1 MLDLKHVRENP
12 QHYRDALAKRNHPAS
27 ILEEILVLDIEWR
40 KIKAEADTLKS
51 QRNRISIEVA
61 EAKKRGDKN
70 VSGLIEQSQV
80 ISAKTKAIDESSEMI
95 ESKMR
100 DKILYLPNVPDA
112 SVPVGAD
119 ETANPE
125 VRKWGT
131 PSKTSKDALT
141 HYDAATKLGII
152 DFERGPK
159 LAGSRFV
166 VLKGMGAVLERALIH
181 FMLSTHTKNGYLEM
195 YPPLLVNRKTITGT
209 GQLPKFHEDQY
220 WIERD
225 DMYLI
230 PTAEVPLTNYYAD
243 EIIEESMLP
252 VKFTAHTP
260 CFRREAG
267 SYGKDIK
274 GIIRQHQ
281 FNKVEL
287 VKLSKPEDSFKEL
300 ESMLVDAQSILEKL
314 ELPYRIIQL
323 CTGDMGFS
331 AAKTYDIEV
340 WIPSQD
346 KYREISSCSNC
357 TDFQARR
364 ANIRFRRNG
373 KPEFVH
379 TLNGSGLAVGR
390 TAVAILENYQDQD
403 GVSIP
408 KVLRDY
414 MGIDR
419 LDFPGK
425 KV

>member
-12 QHYRDALAKRNHPAS
+12 SLYRDALSKRNHPAAA
-27 ILEEILVLDIEWR
+27 LDEILALDVEWR
-40 KIKAEADTLKS
+40 KIKSEADELKAG
-51 QRNRISIEVA
+51 RNKISLEVA
-61 EAKKRGDKN
+61 AAKKRGDMN
-70 VSGLIEQSQV
+70 AQNLIEQSQS
-80 ISAKTKAIDESSEMI
+80 ISAKIKGVDESADMI
-95 ESKMR
+95 ESRMR
-100 DKILYLPNVPDA
+100 DKLLYLPNVPDA

-119 ETANPE
+119 ESANPE

-131 PSKTSKDALT
+131 PVKTSKDVMT
-141 HYDAATKLGII
+141 HYDAATRLDIV

-166 VLKGMGAVLERALIH
+166 VLKGFGAVLERALIH
-181 FMLSTHTKNGYLEM
+181 FMLSTHVKNGYLEM

-243 EIIEESMLP
+243 EILEESALA
-252 VKFTAHTP
+252 VKLTAHTP

-267 SYGKDIK
+267 AYGKDIK
-274 GIIRQHQ
+274 GLIRQHQ

-287 VKLSKPEDSFKEL
+287 VKLARPEDSFAEL
-300 ESMLVDAQSILEKL
+300 ESMVVDAQSILEKL
-314 ELPYRIIQL
+314 ELPYRVIQL

-331 AAKTYDIEV
+331 SAKTYDLEV

-408 KVLRDY
+408 KALRDY

-419 LDFPGK
+419 LDFPK
-425 KV
+425 KRI

>member
-27 ILEEILVLDIEWR
+27 ALEEILALDIEWR
-40 KIKAEADTLKS
+40 KIKTEADALKA
-51 QRNRISIEVA
+51 QRNKISLEVA
-61 EAKKRGDKN
+61 AAKKRGDKN
-70 VSGLIEQSQV
+70 VQSLIAESQAISGKI
-80 ISAKTKAIDESSEMI
+80 KAVDESAEMI
-95 ESKMR
+95 EGRMR
-100 DKILYLPNVPDA
+100 EKILYMPNVPDA
-112 SVPVGAD
+112 SVPLGAD

-125 VRKWGT
+125 VRKWGE
-131 PSKTSKDALT
+131 PKKASKDVLT
-141 HYDAATKLGII
+141 HYDAAEKLGIV

-166 VLKGMGAVLERALIH
+166 VLKGFGAMLERALIH
-181 FMLSTHTKNGYLEM
+181 FMLATHTKNGYLEM

-243 EIIEESMLP
+243 EILEESMLP
-252 VKFTAHTP
+252 IKLVAHTP

-267 SYGKDIK
+267 AYGKDIK
-274 GIIRQHQ
+274 GLIRQHQ

-287 VKLSKPEDSFKEL
+287 VKFSKPEDSFNEL
-300 ESMLVDAQSILEKL
+300 ESMVVDASSILEKL
-314 ELPYRIIQL
+314 ELPYRVIQL

-331 AAKTYDIEV
+331 AAKTYDLEV

-364 ANIRFRRNG
+364 ANIRFRRAG
-373 KPEFVH
+373 KPEFLH

-403 GVSIP
+403 GVAIP
-408 KVLRDY
+408 KALRNY

-419 LDFPGK
+419 LDYPK
-425 KV
+425 KKL

>member
-1 MLDLKHVRENP
+1 MLDLKHVREDP
-12 QHYRDALAKRNHPAS
+12 QHYRDALAKRNHPAAA
-27 ILEEILVLDIEWR
+27 LEEILALDVEWR
-40 KIKAEADTLKS
+40 KIKAEADVLKS
-51 QRNRISIEVA
+51 QRNKISLEVA
-61 EAKKRGDKN
+61 AAKKRGDMN
-70 VSGLIEQSQV
+70 AQSLIEQSQSV
-80 ISAKTKAIDESSEMI
+80 SAKIKGVDESAGMI
-95 ESKMR
+95 EAKMR
-100 DKILYLPNVPDA
+100 EKLLYLPNVPDK
-112 SVPVGAD
+112 SVPGGAD

-131 PSKTSKDALT
+131 PKKTSKDVMT
-141 HYDAATKLGII
+141 HYDAATRLDIV

-166 VLKGMGAVLERALIH
+166 VLKGMGALLERALIH
-181 FMLSTHTKNGYLEM
+181 FMLSTHVKNGYLEM

-230 PTAEVPLTNYYAD
+230 PTAEVPLTNYHAD
-243 EIIEESMLP
+243 EILDESALN
-252 VKFTAHTP
+252 VKLAAHTP

-267 SYGKDIK
+267 AYGKDIK
-274 GIIRQHQ
+274 GLIRQHQ

-287 VKLSKPEDSFKEL
+287 VKLTRPEDSFAEL
-300 ESMLVDAQSILEKL
+300 ESLTADAQSILEKL
-314 ELPYRIIQL
+314 ELPYRVVEL
-323 CTGDMGFS
+323 CTGDLGFS

-364 ANIRFRRNG
+364 ANIRFRRSG

-403 GVSIP
+403 GISIP
-408 KVLRDY
+408 KALRDY
-414 MGIDR
+414 MGADR
-419 LDFPGK
+419 LDFPNK
-425 KV
+425 QI